1 MNNSKQICV
10 VGVGNTLRS
19 DDGVGIFICSELEKI
34 KLQGLSVITTHQLHI
49 ELVEDLK
56 EFDTIIVVDAG
67 KDLTNEVSFYP
78 VIEQKSSSIH
88 SSHNIDATLLFSLL
102 QKLYPSNRSL
112 YICAVQT
119 HSFEFGETLSPL
131 AISNAEKAIHL
142 LTEFIEKSSA

>member
-34 KLQGLSVITTHQLHI
+34 KLPGLSVITTHQLHI

-67 KDLTNEVSFYP
+67 KDLTKDVSFYP
-78 VIEQKSSSIH
+78 VNEQNSSIIH
-88 SSHNIDATLLFSLL
+88 SSHNIDATLLYSLL
-102 QKLYPSNRSL
+102 QKLYPSDRSFF
-112 YICAVQT
+112 ICAVQT
-119 HSFEFGETLSPL
+119 QSFEFGETLSPL
-131 AISNAEKAIHL
+131 AISNAEKAIQM
-142 LTEFIEKSSA
+142 LTVFIEKEAT

>member
-34 KLQGLSVITTHQLHI
+34 KLPGLSVITTHQLHI

-67 KDLTNEVSFYP
+67 TNQKKEVSFYP
-78 VIEQKSSSIH
+78 VNEQKSSSIH
-88 SSHNIDATLLFSLL
+88 SSHNIDATLLYSLL
-102 QKLYPSNRSL
+102 LKLYPSDRSF

-119 HSFEFGETLSPL
+119 QSFEFGDTLSTL
-131 AISNAEKAIHL
+131 ALSNAEKATHL
-142 LTEFIEKSSA
+142 LTEFIEKEAI

>member
-34 KLQGLSVITTHQLHI
+34 KLSGLSVITIHQLHI

-56 EFDTIIVVDAG
+56 EFNTIIVVDAG
-67 KDLTNEVSFYP
+67 TNLEKEFSFYP
-78 VIEQKSSSIH
+78 VNEQKSSIH

-102 QKLYPSNRSL
+102 QKLYPSNRSF

-119 HSFEFGETLSPL
+119 QSFEFGDTLSPL
-131 AISNAEKAIHL
+131 ALSNAEKAIHL

>member
-1 MNNSKQICV
+1 MNNTKQICV

-34 KLQGLSVITTHQLHI
+34 KLPGLSVISTHQLHI

-56 EFDTIIVVDAG
+56 EFNTIIVVDAG
-67 KDLTNEVSFYP
+67 TNLEKEFSFYP
-78 VIEQKSSSIH
+78 VNEQKSSIH

-102 QKLYPSNRSL
+102 QKLYPSNRSF

-119 HSFEFGETLSPL
+119 QSFEFGDTLSPL
-131 AISNAEKAIHL
+131 ALSNAEKAIHL

>member
-34 KLQGLSVITTHQLHI
+34 KLPGLSVITTHQLHI

-67 KDLTNEVSFYP
+67 TNQKKEVSFYP
-78 VIEQKSSSIH
+78 VNEQNSSIIH
-88 SSHNIDATLLFSLL
+88 SSHNIDATLLYSLL
-102 QKLYPSNRSL
+102 QKLNPSDRSFF
-112 YICAVQT
+112 ICAVQT
-119 HSFEFGETLSPL
+119 QSFEFGETLSPL
-131 AISNAEKAIHL
+131 AISNAEKAIQM
-142 LTEFIEKSSA
+142 LTVFIEKEAI